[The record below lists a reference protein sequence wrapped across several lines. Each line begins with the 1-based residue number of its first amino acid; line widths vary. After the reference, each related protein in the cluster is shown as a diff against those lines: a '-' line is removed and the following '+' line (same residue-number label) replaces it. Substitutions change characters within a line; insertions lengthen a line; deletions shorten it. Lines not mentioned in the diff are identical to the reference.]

1 MSVHGFSF
9 GGPQPQDFFIGGDN
23 CRGVLFEG
31 DQCVAR
37 VFFSPKV
44 SGVRAASLTVLTNGE
59 SNPVVALVGTGGS
72 LPQGPTGASGPQGP
86 TGPAGKYASIN
97 KVTVSGPS
105 SSRKGK
111 SATYTI
117 KIANNGNSKATG
129 VGVKA
134 TGKGVSASKG
144 LGAVASGSTG
154 TIKLKIKF
162 KKSGK
167 PKVSFKVTS
176 DNAGGKT
183 VKKTVNV
190 KK

>member
-105 SSRKGK
+105 SFEKGQERHLHNQDRQQRQLEGDRGRCQGDWQG
-111 SATYTI
+111 SQRQQ
-117 KIANNGNSKATG
+117 G
-129 VGVKA
+129 
-134 TGKGVSASKG
+134 
-144 LGAVASGSTG
+144 SGSG
-154 TIKLKIKF
+154 RLRFNGDDQAEDQVQEVRKAQGQLQ
-162 KKSGK
+162 G
-167 PKVSFKVTS
+167 
-176 DNAGGKT
+176 DLG
-183 VKKTVNV
+183 
-190 KK
+190 